1 MKKDNNEK
9 FKMQVQKLKR
19 YTTKNTNST
28 SYNKGAYYRFITSNR
43 IIKFVFK
50 LEKIVDRRA

>member
-28 SYNKGAYYRFITSNR
+28 SNKKGAYYRFITSNR